1 MADTELALYVQKV
14 CITDIEKG
22 QDETLKGLDQAGRLE
37 LKQQFVQLRARGW
50 SLRKIARRLRVSRST
65 LSDWQADLE
74 EEIASLKAIEL
85 EALFEAYYISKESRI
100 RLLGE
105 QLKRVRVEL
114 NKRDLTDVPTD
125 TLMAMLLKLSEA
137 LQEEHTEARPLTQE
151 EILALKQLRGS

>member
-1 MADTELALYVQKV
+1 MTETDLARYVHKV
-14 CITDIEKG
+14 CITDIETG
-22 QDETLKGLDQAGRLE
+22 QEETLKGLDQAGRLE
-37 LKQQFVQLRARGW
+37 LQQAFVQYRARGW
-50 SLRKIARRLRVSRST
+50 SLRKIARKLRISRTT
-65 LSDWQADLE
+65 LSNWQAELE

-85 EALFEAYYISKESRI
+85 EALFEQFYISKEARV

-137 LQEEHTEARPLTQE
+137 LQEEYTEARPLTQE
-151 EILALKQLRGS
+151 EILALKGLRSS